1 MENLRPNTQRAKNAI
16 ILIWVVLALEMVNLV
31 SSYLQYDLLQTVAN
45 GGYVSDAM
53 ANANDMRE
61 RIIGIISAIAYAVSI
76 ITFIMW
82 FRRAYYN
89 LHQKVDYLAHSDG
102 WAAGGWFVPIACLY
116 IPYQIM
122 KEIYVETKALF
133 ERKGLSETV
142 SYTTKYVGWW
152 WAFWIITSIIANF
165 IVRYT
170 LKDANTVDDYIT
182 LTVAQMISSILEIPS
197 ALLTVKV
204 IKDYSKVE
212 PLLNEIND
220 EEDSE

>member
-61 RIIGIISAIAYAVSI
+61 RILGIISAIAYAVSI
-76 ITFIMW
+76 ITIIMW

-89 LHQKVDYLAHSDG
+89 LHQKVDNLEHSDG

-122 KEIYVETKALF
+122 KEIYVETKELF
-133 ERKGLSETV
+133 ERKGLSEKV

-152 WAFWIITSIIANF
+152 WTFWIITTFVGNF
-165 IVRYT
+165 ILRYA